1 MPRLTQIF
9 LGLVALATLG
19 GGAAYQSALS
29 LVSGSGTTLNAF
41 VFLVSAP
48 LFTFAML
55 VAWRIIYLTAPE
67 RR

>member
-9 LGLVALATLG
+9 VGLVALATLG
-19 GGAAYQSALS
+19 GGAAYQNALS
-29 LVSGSGTTLNAF
+29 LLTGSGTTLNAF

-48 LFTFAML
+48 LFTFATL
-55 VAWRIIYLTAPE
+55 VACRIVYLTAPK